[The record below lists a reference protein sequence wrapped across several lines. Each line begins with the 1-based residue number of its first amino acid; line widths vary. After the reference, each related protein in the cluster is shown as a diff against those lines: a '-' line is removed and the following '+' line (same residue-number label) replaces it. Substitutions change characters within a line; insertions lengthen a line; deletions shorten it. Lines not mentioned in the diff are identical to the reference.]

1 MILVGNQ
8 RGGGRDLAQ
17 HLLKEENDHVQVHEI
32 RGFASETLE
41 GAFCEA
47 YAVSRGTRCRQYLFS
62 LSLNPPQNERVSTQA
77 FERAVEQAET
87 RLGLTGQ
94 PRAIVFHE
102 KEGRRHAHAAWSR
115 IDAQN
120 MKAIQLSHSRN
131 KLMEVSRDL
140 YREHGW
146 RMPEG
151 MTDRSK
157 RDPRRLSLEEWQQ
170 AKRLDKDPRTVKAAI
185 QDAWAI
191 SDNAATFSHAL
202 EERGFKLARGD
213 RRGFVAIDE
222 RGEPYAIAKWAGVK
236 TKAVRKKLGDERTLP
251 SLPEAKER
259 YARDMQTA
267 MDGHRRALLDEARAR
282 REAAQRAKAEL
293 VARQREERQLALSAM
308 EARQKAET
316 LARQARFRPGLSGV
330 WDHLRGE
337 HARIRREN
345 ETAAYAAHE
354 RDRKQRDELVFRHI
368 EERQRL
374 TQDRNRERLNQLR
387 QRQDVRAD
395 ARTFAERAEQARAER
410 LAAFREKRQTQAP
423 TRPRSRD
430 GPDLSR

>member
-8 RGGGRDLAQ
+8 RGGGRDLAH
-17 HLLKEENDHVQVHEI
+17 HLLKEENDHVQIHEI

-77 FERAVEQAET
+77 FERAVDQAET

-94 PRAIVFHE
+94 PRAVVFHE
-102 KEGRRHAHAAWSR
+102 KEGRRHAHAVWSR
-115 IDAQN
+115 IDAEA

-151 MTDRSK
+151 MTDRTK
-157 RDPRRLSLEEWQQ
+157 RDPRHLSLEEWQQ
-170 AKRLDKDPRTVKAAI
+170 AKRLDKDPRAVKAAF

-191 SDNAATFSHAL
+191 SGNAATFSHAL

-222 RGEPYAIAKWAGVK
+222 HGKPYSVATWTGVK
-236 TKAVRKKLGDERTLP
+236 TKAVRERLGNERTLP
-251 SLPEAKER
+251 SLPEVKER
-259 YARDMQTA
+259 YAHEMQTA
-267 MDGHRRALLDEARAR
+267 MDGHRKTLLDEARAR
-282 REAAQRAKAEL
+282 KEAAQRAKEKL
-293 VARQREERQLALSAM
+293 VARQREERQRALSGM
-308 EARQKAET
+308 ETRQKAEA
-316 LARQARFRPGLSGV
+316 LARQARFRPGLSGM

-345 ETAAYAAHE
+345 ELAAYAAHE
-354 RDRKQRDELVFRHI
+354 RDRKQRDELIFQHI

-374 TQDRNRERLNQLR
+374 HQDRSRERLDQLR
-387 QRQDVRAD
+387 QRQDVRTD

-410 LAAFREKRQTQAP
+410 LAAFREKRQPQAP
-423 TRPRSRD
+423 TRARNRD